1 MPCLFIVST
10 FFVSLHQVYHQ
21 MELYTTIN
29 SIKEALGTWRSKG
42 FTIGFVPT
50 MGALHDGHLSLVDK
64 AKENCDIIVV
74 SIFVNPTQFNDP
86 NDLAN
91 YPRTLESDMQLLST
105 KHCDCVF
112 YPSVGEMYPVP
123 DHRSF
128 DFGNLE
134 TVMEGRFRP
143 GHFNGVA
150 QVVGKLFE
158 IVEPD
163 QAFFGQKDFQ
173 QLAIVKELVRQM
185 KYRVEIVPCEII
197 REVDGLAM
205 SSRNRLLL
213 PQYRECAPLI
223 YRTLIEAVRLA
234 RTQTVDQ
241 VKEYVTNQINSS
253 DLLKVEYF
261 EIVDER
267 YLLPIES
274 WGTKVGKVGCIAV
287 FAGKIRLID
296 NIVFDI

>member
-1 MPCLFIVST
+1 
-10 FFVSLHQVYHQ
+10 
-21 MELYTTIN
+21 MELYTTII
-29 SIKEALGTWRSKG
+29 SFKEALETWRSKG
-42 FTIGFVPT
+42 YSVGFVPT
-50 MGALHDGHLSLVDK
+50 MGALHEGHLSLVDQAK
-64 AKENCDIIVV
+64 ASCDIVVV
-74 SIFVNPTQFNDP
+74 SIFINPTQFNDP
-86 NDLAN
+86 KDLEN
-91 YPRTLESDMQLLST
+91 YPRTLESDMQLLAT

-112 YPSVGEMYPVP
+112 YPSVLEIYPVP

-128 DFGNLE
+128 DFGNLA

-150 QVVGKLFE
+150 QVVSKLFE

-173 QLAIVKELVRQM
+173 QLSIVKELVRQM
-185 KYRVEIVPCEII
+185 KYPVEIVPCEII
-197 REVDGLAM
+197 READGLAM

-213 PQYRECAPLI
+213 QQYRENAPLI
-223 YRTLIEAVRLA
+223 YHTLIEAVRLA

-241 VKEYVTNQINSS
+241 VKEYVTNQINNS

-267 YLLPIES
+267 YLMPIES
-274 WGTKVGKVGCIAV
+274 WNSKVGKVGCIAV

>member
-197 REVDGLAM
+197 READGLAM

-223 YRTLIEAVRLA
+223 YRTLIEAGRLIHI
-234 RTQTVDQ
+234 QTVDQ

-253 DLLKVEYF
+253 LL
-261 EIVDER
+261 
-267 YLLPIES
+267 
-274 WGTKVGKVGCIAV
+274 
-287 FAGKIRLID
+287 
-296 NIVFDI
+296 

>member
-1 MPCLFIVST
+1 
-10 FFVSLHQVYHQ
+10 
-21 MELYTTIN
+21 
-29 SIKEALGTWRSKG
+29 
-42 FTIGFVPT
+42 
-50 MGALHDGHLSLVDK
+50 
-64 AKENCDIIVV
+64 
-74 SIFVNPTQFNDP
+74 
-86 NDLAN
+86 
-91 YPRTLESDMQLLST
+91 
-105 KHCDCVF
+105 
-112 YPSVGEMYPVP
+112 
-123 DHRSF
+123 
-128 DFGNLE
+128 
-134 TVMEGRFRP
+134 MEGRFRP

-150 QVVGKLFE
+150 QVVSKLFE

-163 QAFFGQKDFQ
+163 KAFFGQKDFQ

-185 KYRVEIVPCEII
+185 KYPLEIVPCEII

-223 YRTLIEAVRLA
+223 YRTLIEAARLA
-234 RTQTVDQ
+234 HTKTVDQ